1 MADKRLEVVVG
12 IARNERPDDVEPVG
26 QRGKSGERAA
36 EGYARQARGDLAGRA
51 ADALGAVHFR
61 VKRLELAG
69 TAVQEQED
77 DRLAG

>member
-1 MADKRLEVVVG
+1 MVR
-12 IARNERPDDVEPVG
+12 IARNERPHDIEPVAA
-26 QRGKSGERAA
+26 RGKSGERAA

-51 ADALGAVHFR
+51 ANALGAVHFR
-61 VKRLELAG
+61 VERLELAG